1 MQDVIQCRTIG
12 TNNNE
17 TSETTL
23 MSRECYN
30 KVNNVLWIEFTRWR
44 FSWRDRRWLVKLI
57 AQPLNFA
64 FKTAREH
71 FSILG
76 IHECRITL
84 TSVPFASSPQ
94 LLAPLDVLQA
104 EGCFLQFAIDTII
117 SQTSNRRLKKNRTIT
132 SMACLRLWTCTSY
145 DLLSSSNFAH

>member
-17 TSETTL
+17 ISETML

-30 KVNNVLWIEFTRWR
+30 KVNVLWIEFTRWR
-44 FSWRDRRWLVKLI
+44 FSWRDRRWLVKSI

-64 FKTAREH
+64 ARKR

-76 IHECRITL
+76 IHECQITL
-84 TSVPFASSPQ
+84 TSVPFASSLQ
-94 LLAPLDVLQA
+94 LLTPLDISQA

-117 SQTSNRRLKKNRTIT
+117 SQTSNQRLKKNRTVT

-145 DLLSSSNFAH
+145 DLLSSSNLAR